1 MSHQLN
7 LSTLDQFY
15 TIDLVAQQCV
25 DMLKAHV
32 QMDDFDIHL
41 EPSAGT
47 GSFYNCWTWKKL
59 ITWIGL
65 IIIQKLLLHI
75 WNVLINS
82 RKRPYKII

>member
-41 EPSAGT
+41 EILKIHSI
-47 GSFYNCWTWKKL
+47 NCWTWKKG
-59 ITWIGL
+59 WA
-65 IIIQKLLLHI
+65 
-75 WNVLINS
+75 
-82 RKRPYKII
+82 